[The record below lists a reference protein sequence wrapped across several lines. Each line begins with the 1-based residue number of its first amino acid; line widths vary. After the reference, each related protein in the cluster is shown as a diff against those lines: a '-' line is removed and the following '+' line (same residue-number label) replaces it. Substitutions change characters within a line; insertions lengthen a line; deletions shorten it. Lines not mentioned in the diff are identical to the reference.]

1 MMFLRRLL
9 IIQRSAVAAVESLHS
24 FSNVGALSQLSARY
38 STVSRNYRYKLLGES
53 ASSSASCS
61 ACILRSSLKVCNSE
75 CGHPP
80 KRFLWGWLNSIFN
93 RVDESRIKEVGPDR
107 ACAEWLLRCGA
118 GVKWDKGS
126 DEWLRDYNSLPA
138 GNYRGLRIV
147 EIDATDSAV
156 MHIGF
161 LHFRDLKHVRK
172 ATFHKCGYM
181 EDEAVR
187 QIGHLKDTLEELQL
201 SSCGNVTDEG
211 ILTLVQLKNLKKL
224 KLYDFLEVSNRQKCL
239 SVLKENLPNCHIE
252 FPFARESDR
261 DPPAERSS
269 N

>member
-1 MMFLRRLL
+1 MILIRRAFVF
-9 IIQRSAVAAVESLHS
+9 QRALAAVESAQQLT
-24 FSNVGALSQLSARY
+24 FSNVNVISQPSASY
-38 STVSRNYRYKLLGES
+38 SSMGRRDGCRPLFS
-53 ASSSASCS
+53 ASSPF
-61 ACILRSSLKVCNSE
+61 ACACLSRSREPSKAGNPVE
-75 CGHPP
+75 HQ

-118 GVKWDKGS
+118 GVRWDKGP

-161 LHFRDLKHVRK
+161 THFRGLKHVRK
-172 ATFHKCGYM
+172 AIFHKCGYM

-187 QIGHLKDTLEELQL
+187 RIGYLKDSLEELQI
-201 SSCGNVTDEG
+201 SSCGNVSDEG
-211 ILTLVQLKNLKKL
+211 ILTLVELKNLKKL
-224 KLYDFLEVSNRQKCL
+224 KLYDFLEVRDRQKCL
-239 SVLKENLPNCHIE
+239 SVLKENLPNCLIE